1 MLIRAPI
8 LSAQVF
14 PQQSRVAVKDGRSR
28 QHCWEEYGMTLSLH
42 LPFQRRRTT
51 WDRLRDS
58 VLTRDELARVVQEAR
73 RLGQELP
80 DPIHLREVIRDPA
93 ELAHRAQ
100 PLVDRMAAVGQA
112 GLGRWG
118 SPLTKPKP
126 TPKDRILQSGVPLWL
141 ALGIGIGAFLIG
153 FGLGQGAAAS
163 RRPAVRQEDI
173 EAAAEQ
179 IKERW
184 PSVHD
189 DDIREAN
196 GDLKRL
202 SSTIRERTG
211 ESTRS
216 VRERLTAMTTGQ
228 SANGQS

>member
-1 MLIRAPI
+1 
-8 LSAQVF
+8 
-14 PQQSRVAVKDGRSR
+14 
-28 QHCWEEYGMTLSLH
+28 MTFTLP
-42 LPFQRRRTT
+42 LPFQRNQST
-51 WDRLRDS
+51 WDRLRGS
-58 VLTRDELARVVQEAR
+58 VLTRDELARIVQEAR
-73 RLGQELP
+73 RFGQELP
-80 DPIHLREVIRDPA
+80 DPIHLREMIRDPS

-100 PLVDRMAAVGQA
+100 PLVDRVTAVSQGSI
-112 GLGRWG
+112 GRWG
-118 SPLTKPKP
+118 NPMSKPKP
-126 TPKDRILQSGVPLWL
+126 STRERILHQGVPVWL
-141 ALGIGIGAFLIG
+141 AVGIGIGAFLIG

-163 RRPAVRQEDI
+163 RTASVRQEDI

-196 GDLKRL
+196 GNLKRL
-202 SSTIRERTG
+202 SSTIGERTG
-211 ESTRS
+211 ESARS